1 MAESSD
7 KQRAAGAGGAK
18 AGGKPG
24 VRHMTVQFG
33 ERRVPFQCF
42 DTNLGRTVNAEILAG
57 KIYRW
62 PDGVAPPRV
71 VVDVGANVGAA
82 ALYFALSFPS
92 AKIVAFEPAPECQPL
107 LRENLQDFPNVKV
120 EPYGLFDRNLRRR
133 LFVGAQDAVTNSL
146 GQSAYNTDAGPEV
159 ELKHAAEALF
169 ALKLTGMDCLKLDTE
184 GSEVPI
190 LEALAP
196 LVAETAVVFVEYHS
210 EGDRRR
216 IDLLLAGTHLLVG
229 ARVMGPHR
237 GELTYAR
244 RDSYKDAGKR
254 DRDLIRPPG
263 RGT

>member
-7 KQRAAGAGGAK
+7 KQQGSAAGGAK
-18 AGGKPG
+18 AEPG
-24 VRHMTVQFG
+24 VASLKVKFG
-33 ERRVPFQCF
+33 ERTVPFRCF
-42 DTNLGRTVNAEILAG
+42 DTNLGRTVNGEILAG
-57 KIYRW
+57 QIYRW
-62 PDGVAPPRV
+62 PDGVAPPKV
-71 VVDVGANVGAA
+71 IVDIGANVGAA
-82 ALYFALSFPS
+82 ALYFALNFPA
-92 AKIVAFEPAPECQPL
+92 AKIFAFEPAPECQPL
-107 LRENLQDFPNVKV
+107 LRENLKDFPNARI

-196 LVAETAVVFVEYHS
+196 LVTETAVVFVEYHS

-244 RDSYKDAGKR
+244 RDSYKDAKRR

-263 RGT
+263 RGS